1 MANRYTQRL
10 DNVGVMRILCK
21 HTKSQN
27 PALRLNALWALKHW
41 VDGATIEAKK
51 ESVEELTPGWLVQL
65 IREDT
70 EDEALYQRTASR
82 QTEKNLD
89 EDVEMTQDG
98 EASSS
103 SATGNAYTPST
114 TRLRRDIQELTP
126 RLRLAN
132 DKVEELREAELSP
145 VRKVRDDDLAI
156 QEQGLN
162 FLRNLIGPFHT
173 ATDTS
178 QDHAEMIDY
187 LFTVLDPDRFFEIMH
202 SKLQLKVLHPF
213 GRRYANSRQESRVLY
228 PQSRIVEAMI
238 YILVHLAA
246 SVPRHRQILISQ
258 TKLLTDLGKHFQSKD
273 KNVRVAL
280 CHLISNL
287 TWRDNP
293 EDAES
298 SKARAGELKK
308 LGLLTKLELLESDD
322 GELDVRERAKAAI
335 WQINKPGY

>member
-1 MANRYTQRL
+1 MGTNIYVQRL
-10 DNVGVMRILCK
+10 DTVGVMRVLCK

-41 VDGATIEAKK
+41 VDGATIESKK

-70 EDEALYQRTASR
+70 EDEALYQRTTSR
-82 QTEKNLD
+82 QAETNFD
-89 EDVEMTQDG
+89 GDVEMTQAG
-98 EASSS
+98 EAR
-103 SATGNAYTPST
+103 SASAAGFSQTTST
-114 TRLRRDIQELTP
+114 AQTRDVHAPTP
-126 RLRLAN
+126 RLRQAS
-132 DKVEELREAELSP
+132 DKIAELREAELSP

-173 ATDTS
+173 TNDTS
-178 QDHAEMIDY
+178 ADHAEMIDY

-213 GRRYANSRQESRVLY
+213 GRRYASSRQESRVLY

-293 EDAES
+293 EDSES
-298 SKARAGELKK
+298 SKARASELKK